1 MTAFNFFILEII
13 FSALMQLHSFILPEI
28 TVTSPSLGAIVAL
41 ILAIILL
48 IFSAFA
54 SGSEI
59 AFFSLSK
66 SDIDELSST
75 KSGRDSRLIKLISEP
90 ERLLATIL
98 IVNDFVNVGVV
109 MLLNF
114 FFMEV
119 LVFAPEAE
127 WLEFLLLTVMLTF
140 LLLLFGEV
148 MPKIYSKSNVVK
160 FSRFASGPFYVL
172 SRVLSPFSRLLVRST
187 TFAQRIVSKKNR
199 LISVD
204 ELEQALEL
212 TDKKEIGEQKNMLEG
227 IIRFGDETVKNI
239 MTSRLDMVM
248 LDIRAPYTEVLKCA
262 AENAYSRIPVFGK
275 TQDDIRGILYIK
287 DLIPHLNRG
296 ETFRW
301 QSLVRQPFFV
311 PETKK
316 IDDLLCDFQTVKVHM
331 AIVVD
336 EFGGVS
342 GLITLED
349 IIEEIVGE
357 INDEFDEPDT
367 SYEKLD
373 DHTYLFDGRTSLS
386 DFYKIVSLDS
396 EDFEQFAGEADT
408 LAGLLL
414 EVKGEFPLLHEVIV
428 CNDVSFE
435 VVQKDKHRIVKIK
448 AILPSAA
455 GSEVEE

>member
-1 MTAFNFFILEII
+1 MDIFTTAFLQVYALS
-13 FSALMQLHSFILPEI
+13 SASVSFNM
-28 TVTSPSLGAIVAL
+28 PSLGGVVAAC
-41 ILAIILL
+41 IAALL
-48 IFSAFA
+48 LLCSAFA

-59 AFFSLSK
+59 AFFSLTRENLDDMAESK
-66 SDIDELSST
+66 SARDKRVIELL
-75 KSGRDSRLIKLISEP
+75 KEP
-90 ERLLATIL
+90 EKLLATIL

-114 FFMEV
+114 FFMQV
-119 LVFAPEAE
+119 LDFGPEAE
-127 WLEFLLLTVMLTF
+127 WLEFLLMTVLLTF

-160 FSRFASGPFYVL
+160 FARFVSGPVYVL
-172 SRVLSPFSRLLVRST
+172 SSLLSPFSKLLVRST
-187 TFAQRIVSKKNR
+187 AFTQRIVSKKQH
-199 LISVD
+199 LLSVD

-212 TDKKEIGEQKNMLEG
+212 TDTKEIGEQKNMLEG

-248 LDIRAPYTEVLKCA
+248 LDIRTSYSEVLKCA

-287 DLIPHLNRG
+287 DLLPHLNRG
-296 ETFRW
+296 GSFRW
-301 QSLVRQPFFV
+301 QSLIRQPFFV

-331 AIVVD
+331 AVVVD

-367 SYEKLD
+367 SYEKVNE
-373 DHTYLFDGRTSLS
+373 HTYLFDGRTSLS
-386 DFYKIVSLDS
+386 DFYKITSLES
-396 EDFEQFAGEADT
+396 EDFEEFAGEADT
-408 LAGLLL
+408 LAGMLL
-414 EVKGEFPLLHEVIV
+414 EVKGEFPMLHEVIV
-428 CNDVSFE
+428 CNEVSFE
-435 VVQKDKHRIVKIK
+435 VVQKDKHRIAKIK
-448 AILPSAA
+448 AVLPSAMA
-455 GSEVEE
+455 SGVEMTGEEE

>member
-1 MTAFNFFILEII
+1 MT
-13 FSALMQLHSFILPEI
+13 
-28 TVTSPSLGAIVAL
+28 
-41 ILAIILL
+41 
-48 IFSAFA
+48 
-54 SGSEI
+54 
-59 AFFSLSK
+59 
-66 SDIDELSST
+66 
-75 KSGRDSRLIKLISEP
+75 
-90 ERLLATIL
+90 
-98 IVNDFVNVGVV
+98 
-109 MLLNF
+109 
-114 FFMEV
+114 V
-119 LVFAPEAE
+119 L
-127 WLEFLLLTVMLTF
+127 LTF

-160 FSRFASGPFYVL
+160 FARFVSAPFYVL
-172 SRVLSPFSRLLVRST
+172 SSLLSPFSRMLVRST
-187 TFAQRIVSKKNR
+187 AFTQRIVSKKQR
-199 LISVD
+199 LLSVD

-212 TDKKEIGEQKNMLEG
+212 TDTKEIGEQKNMLEG

-248 LDIRAPYTEVLKCA
+248 LDLRAPYSEVLKCA
-262 AENAYSRIPVFGK
+262 AENAYSRIPVYGK

-296 ETFRW
+296 GNFRW
-301 QSLVRQPFFV
+301 QSLIRQPFFV

-331 AIVVD
+331 AVVVD

-367 SYEKLD
+367 SYEKVD
-373 DHTYLFDGRTSLS
+373 DRTYLFDGRTSLS
-386 DFYKIVSLDS
+386 DFYKITSMDS
-396 EDFEQFAGEADT
+396 EGFEDFAGEADT
-408 LAGLLL
+408 LAGLIL
-414 EVKGEFPLLHEVIV
+414 EVKGEFPMLHEVIV

-448 AILPSAA
+448 AVLPVASA
-455 GSEVEE
+455 GTEMTEGL

>member
-1 MTAFNFFILEII
+1 MQAAVQAPSDMYFTMPSAAAVVAACVAAFL
-13 FSALMQLHSFILPEI
+13 L
-28 TVTSPSLGAIVAL
+28 
-41 ILAIILL
+41 LA
-48 IFSAFA
+48 SGFA

-59 AFFSLSK
+59 AFFSLTRENLNDMAESK
-66 SDIDELSST
+66 SARDKRVIELL
-75 KSGRDSRLIKLISEP
+75 KEP
-90 ERLLATIL
+90 EKLLATIL
-98 IVNDFVNVGVV
+98 IVNDLVNVGVV

-114 FFMEV
+114 FFMDV
-119 LVFAPEAE
+119 LHFAPGAE
-127 WLEFLLLTVMLTF
+127 WLKFLLLTVLLTF

-160 FSRFASGPFYVL
+160 FARFASGGFCLL
-172 SRVLSPFSRLLVRST
+172 SRLLSPFSKLLVRST
-187 TFAQRIVSKKNR
+187 VFAQRIVSKKNR
-199 LISVD
+199 MLSVD

-212 TDKKEIGEQKNMLEG
+212 TDTKEIGEQKNMLEG

-248 LDIRAPYTEVLKCA
+248 LDLRAPYSEVLKCA
-262 AENAYSRIPVFGK
+262 AENAYSRILVHGK

-296 ETFRW
+296 ENFRW
-301 QSLVRQPFFV
+301 QSLIRQPFFV

-331 AIVVD
+331 AVVVD

-357 INDEFDEPDT
+357 INDEFDEPD
-367 SYEKLD
+367 SSFEKLD
-373 DHTYLFDGRTSLS
+373 DHTYMFDGRTSLS
-386 DFYKIVSLDS
+386 DFYKITSLDS
-396 EDFEQFAGEADT
+396 EDFEDLAGEADT

-414 EVKGEFPLLHEVIV
+414 EVKGEFPVLHEVIV
-428 CNDVSFE
+428 CNNVSFE
-435 VVQKDKHRIVKIK
+435 VVEKEKHRISRIK
-448 AILPSAA
+448 AVLPSAV
-455 GSEVEE
+455 VETSVAEEEE

>member
-1 MTAFNFFILEII
+1 MDIFATLFAQVDILM
-13 FSALMQLHSFILPEI
+13 SAAV
-28 TVTSPSLGAIVAL
+28 TVTAPSLAAVVA
-41 ILAIILL
+41 ACVAVVLL
-48 IFSAFA
+48 MCSAFA

-59 AFFSLSK
+59 AFFSLTRENLDEMAESK
-66 SDIDELSST
+66 SAKDKRVIELL
-75 KSGRDSRLIKLISEP
+75 KDP

-98 IVNDFVNVGVV
+98 IVNDFVNIGVV
-109 MLLNF
+109 TLLNF
-114 FFMEV
+114 FF
-119 LVFAPEAE
+119 LDILNFGAGSE
-127 WLEFLLLTVMLTF
+127 WLQFLLFTVVLTF

-160 FSRFASGPFYVL
+160 FARFASGGVFVL
-172 SRVLSPFSRLLVRST
+172 SRVLAPFSKLLVRST
-187 TFAQRIVSKKNR
+187 AFAQRIVSKKNR
-199 LISVD
+199 MLSVD

-212 TDKKEIGEQKNMLEG
+212 TDTKEIGEQKNMLEG

-248 LDIRAPYTEVLKCA
+248 LDFCAPYSEVLKCA
-262 AENAYSRIPVFGK
+262 AENAYSRIPVYGK

-301 QSLVRQPFFV
+301 QSLIRQPFFV

-331 AIVVD
+331 AVVVD

-367 SYEKLD
+367 SYEKID
-373 DHTYLFDGRTSLS
+373 ERTYLFEGRTSLS
-386 DFYKIVSLDS
+386 DFYKITSLDS
-396 EDFEQFAGEADT
+396 EDFEEVSGEADS

-414 EVKGEFPLLHEVIV
+414 EVKGEFPQLNETIV
-428 CNDVSFE
+428 CNDVMFE
-435 VVQKDKHRIVKIK
+435 VVEKDKHRIVKIK
-448 AILPSAA
+448 ATLPSGDSAV
-455 GSEVEE
+455 SVPVE

>member
-1 MTAFNFFILEII
+1 MDI
-13 FSALMQLHSFILPEI
+13 FTTIFLQAGVSSPDIYLTMPSAA
-28 TVTSPSLGAIVAL
+28 AIVAAV
-41 ILAIILL
+41 IAALL
-48 IFSAFA
+48 LLCSAFA

-59 AFFSLSK
+59 AFFSLTRENLDEMAESK
-66 SDIDELSST
+66 SAKDMRVIELL
-75 KSGRDSRLIKLISEP
+75 KDP
-90 ERLLATIL
+90 EKLLATIL

-109 MLLNF
+109 VLLNF

-119 LVFAPEAE
+119 LHFAEGAE
-127 WLEFLLLTVMLTF
+127 WLKFLLLTVLLTF

-148 MPKIYSKSNVVK
+148 MPKIYSKNNVVK
-160 FSRFASGPFYVL
+160 FARFVSVPFSVL
-172 SRVLSPFSRLLVRST
+172 SRILSPFSKLLVRST
-187 TFAQRIVSKKNR
+187 AFAQRIVSKKQH
-199 LISVD
+199 LLSVD

-212 TDKKEIGEQKNMLEG
+212 TDTKEIGDQKNMLEG

-248 LDIRAPYTEVLKCA
+248 LDLRAPYSEVLKCA
-262 AENAYSRIPVFGK
+262 AENAYSRIPVYGK
-275 TQDDIRGILYIK
+275 TQDDIRGVLYIK

-296 ETFRW
+296 GNFRW
-301 QSLVRQPFFV
+301 QSLIRQPFFV

-331 AIVVD
+331 AVVVD

>member
-1 MTAFNFFILEII
+1 MQVYALT
-13 FSALMQLHSFILPEI
+13 SADVSLNM
-28 TVTSPSLGAIVAL
+28 PSLGAIVAAC
-41 ILAIILL
+41 IAAVLL
-48 IFSAFA
+48 LFSAFA

-59 AFFSLSK
+59 AFFSLTRENLDDMAESK
-66 SDIDELSST
+66 SARDKRVIELL
-75 KSGRDSRLIKLISEP
+75 KEP
-90 ERLLATIL
+90 EKLLATIL

-114 FFMEV
+114 FFMQV
-119 LVFAPEAE
+119 LDFGQGAE
-127 WLEFLLLTVMLTF
+127 WLEFLLMTVLLTF

-160 FSRFASGPFYVL
+160 FARFVSGPFYVL
-172 SRVLSPFSRLLVRST
+172 SRLLSPFSKLLVRST
-187 TFAQRIVSKKNR
+187 AFTQRMVSKKQH
-199 LISVD
+199 LLSVD

-212 TDKKEIGEQKNMLEG
+212 TDTKEIGEQKNMLEG

-248 LDIRAPYTEVLKCA
+248 LDIRTSYSEVLKCA
-262 AENAYSRIPVFGK
+262 AENAYSRIPVYGK

-287 DLIPHLNRG
+287 DLLPHLNRG
-296 ETFRW
+296 GNFRW
-301 QSLVRQPFFV
+301 QSLIRQPFFV

-331 AIVVD
+331 AVVVD

-367 SYEKLD
+367 SYEKVD
-373 DHTYLFDGRTSLS
+373 EHTYLFDGRTSLS
-386 DFYKIVSLDS
+386 DFYKITSLDS
-396 EDFEQFAGEADT
+396 EDFEDFAGEADT

-414 EVKGEFPLLHEVIV
+414 EVKGEFPVLHEVIV
-428 CNDVSFE
+428 CNEVSFE
-435 VVQKDKHRIVKIK
+435 VVQKDKHRIAKIK
-448 AILPSAA
+448 AVLPSAMA
-455 GSEVEE
+455 SGVEMTGEEE

>member
-1 MTAFNFFILEII
+1 MDIYTNLFALANVQLTGVT
-13 FSALMQLHSFILPEI
+13 FSA
-28 TVTSPSLGAIVAL
+28 PSASAVVAAC
-41 ILAIILL
+41 IAALL
-48 IFSAFA
+48 LLCSAFA

-59 AFFSLSK
+59 AFFSLTRETLDEMAESK
-66 SDIDELSST
+66 SSRDKRVIDLL
-75 KSGRDSRLIKLISEP
+75 KDP
-90 ERLLATIL
+90 EKLLATIL

-114 FFMEV
+114 FFMQV
-119 LVFAPEAE
+119 LDFGEGAE
-127 WLEFLLLTVMLTF
+127 WLEFLLMTVLLTF

-148 MPKIYSKSNVVK
+148 MPKIYSKNNVVK
-160 FSRFASGPFYVL
+160 FARFVSAPFYVL
-172 SRVLSPFSRLLVRST
+172 SSLLSPFSRMLVRST
-187 TFAQRIVSKKNR
+187 AFTQRIVSKKQR
-199 LISVD
+199 LLSVD

-212 TDKKEIGEQKNMLEG
+212 TDTKEIGEQKNMLEG

-248 LDIRAPYTEVLKCA
+248 LDLRAPYSEVLKCA

-296 ETFRW
+296 GNFRW
-301 QSLVRQPFFV
+301 QSLIRQPFFV

-331 AIVVD
+331 AVVVD

-373 DHTYLFDGRTSLS
+373 DRTYLFDGRTSLS
-386 DFYKIVSLDS
+386 DFYKITSLDS
-396 EDFEQFAGEADT
+396 EEFEDFAGEADT
-408 LAGLLL
+408 LAGLIL
-414 EVKGEFPLLHEVIV
+414 EVKGEFPMLHEVIV

-448 AILPSAA
+448 AVLPVASA
-455 GSEVEE
+455 GPEMTEGL

>member
-1 MTAFNFFILEII
+1 MDIFTTAFLQVFALS
-13 FSALMQLHSFILPEI
+13 SANVSLNM
-28 TVTSPSLGAIVAL
+28 PSLGGIVAAC
-41 ILAIILL
+41 IAAVLL
-48 IFSAFA
+48 LCSAFA

-59 AFFSLSK
+59 AFFSLTRENLDDMAESK
-66 SDIDELSST
+66 SARDKRIIELL
-75 KSGRDSRLIKLISEP
+75 KEP
-90 ERLLATIL
+90 EKLLATIL

-114 FFMEV
+114 FFMQV
-119 LVFAPEAE
+119 LDFGVGAE
-127 WLEFLLLTVMLTF
+127 WLEFLLMTVLLTF

-148 MPKIYSKSNVVK
+148 MPKIYSKNNVVK
-160 FSRFASGPFYVL
+160 FARFASVPLYAL
-172 SRVLSPFSRLLVRST
+172 SSILSPFSKMLVRST
-187 TFAQRIVSKKNR
+187 AFAQRIVSKKQR
-199 LISVD
+199 LLSVD

-212 TDKKEIGEQKNMLEG
+212 TDTKEIGEQKNMLEG

-248 LDIRAPYTEVLKCA
+248 LDLRTPYSEVLKCA
-262 AENAYSRIPVFGK
+262 AENAYSRIPVYGK

-287 DLIPHLNRG
+287 DLLPHLNRG
-296 ETFRW
+296 GNFRW
-301 QSLVRQPFFV
+301 QSLIRQPFFV

-331 AIVVD
+331 AVVVD

-367 SYEKLD
+367 SYEKVNES
-373 DHTYLFDGRTSLS
+373 TYLFDGRTSLS
-386 DFYKIVSLDS
+386 DFYKITSLDS
-396 EDFEQFAGEADT
+396 EEFEELAGEADT
-408 LAGLLL
+408 LAGMLL
-414 EVKGEFPLLHEVIV
+414 EVKGEFPMLHEVIV
-428 CNDVSFE
+428 CNGISFE

-448 AILPSAA
+448 AVLPLATAA
-455 GSEVEE
+455 GVETDETEV

>member
-1 MTAFNFFILEII
+1 MQVYALASASVSFN
-13 FSALMQLHSFILPEI
+13 M
-28 TVTSPSLGAIVAL
+28 PSLGGIVAAC
-41 ILAIILL
+41 IAALL
-48 IFSAFA
+48 LLCSAFA

-59 AFFSLSK
+59 AFFSLTRENLDDMAESK
-66 SDIDELSST
+66 SARDKRIIELL
-75 KSGRDSRLIKLISEP
+75 KEP
-90 ERLLATIL
+90 EKLLATIL

-114 FFMEV
+114 FFMQV
-119 LVFAPEAE
+119 LDFGPGAE
-127 WLEFLLLTVMLTF
+127 WLEFLLMTVLLTF

-148 MPKIYSKSNVVK
+148 MPKIYSKNNVVK
-160 FSRFASGPFYVL
+160 FARFASVPLYAL
-172 SRVLSPFSRLLVRST
+172 SSILSPFSKMLVRST
-187 TFAQRIVSKKNR
+187 AFAQRIVSKKQR
-199 LISVD
+199 LLSVD

-212 TDKKEIGEQKNMLEG
+212 TDTKEIGEQKNMLEG

-248 LDIRAPYTEVLKCA
+248 LDIRTSYSDVLKCA
-262 AENAYSRIPVFGK
+262 AENAYSRIPVYGK

-287 DLIPHLNRG
+287 DLLPHLNRG
-296 ETFRW
+296 GNFRW
-301 QSLVRQPFFV
+301 QSLIRQPFFV

-331 AIVVD
+331 AVVVD

-367 SYEKLD
+367 SYEKVD
-373 DHTYLFDGRTSLS
+373 EHTYLFDGRTSLS
-386 DFYKIVSLDS
+386 DFYKITSLDS
-396 EDFEQFAGEADT
+396 EDFEEFSGEADT

-414 EVKGEFPLLHEVIV
+414 EVKGEFPMLHEVIV

-435 VVQKDKHRIVKIK
+435 VVQKDKHRIAKIK
-448 AILPSAA
+448 AVLPSAMS
-455 GSEVEE
+455 GGIEMTGEEE